1 MILYGLDF
9 DDIAHVAAKVR
20 TDRYPGP
27 DELPAELNEL
37 VRSKTTEDAK
47 LWAKANVLLDE
58 KIAAIHGRCGG
69 EAYFASMVA
78 VFRKLQEVVMDECT
92 DYHDWYEKHGFFTV
106 RRYWGDNGLAPRCR
120 DFVVRRE
127 MRAWQEQHVARVVRA
142 ATAKPRE
149 AKAAS
154 SLEAIEPA
162 LDGWG
167 RPKDA

>member
-1 MILYGLDF
+1 
-9 DDIAHVAAKVR
+9 VR
-20 TDRYPGP
+20 TDQYPGP

-58 KIAAIHGRCGG
+58 KIAAIHGHCGG

-78 VFRKLQEVVMDECT
+78 AFRSLQEVVMEECT
-92 DYHDWYEKHGFFTV
+92 DYHAWYEKHGFSTV

-142 ATAKPRE
+142 AMAKPRE
-149 AKAAS
+149 LYVRRNVK
-154 SLEAIEPA
+154 
-162 LDGWG
+162 
-167 RPKDA
+167 